1 VRAGEKYEKILAA
14 FDHAC
19 ADVGGEGVAQV
30 SLLLPAA
37 NMHLYACPLAPSQS
51 ENELMYVETDLYFW
65 NAGRNRI
72 FRGCK
77 LKLTRGTVAQRRR
90 QFTRV
95 PAVF

>member
-51 ENELMYVETDLYFW
+51 ENELMYVETDLYFLE
-65 NAGRNRI
+65 
-72 FRGCK
+72 RGQK
-77 LKLTRGTVAQRRR
+77 PYFSWV
-90 QFTRV
+90 
-95 PAVF
+95 